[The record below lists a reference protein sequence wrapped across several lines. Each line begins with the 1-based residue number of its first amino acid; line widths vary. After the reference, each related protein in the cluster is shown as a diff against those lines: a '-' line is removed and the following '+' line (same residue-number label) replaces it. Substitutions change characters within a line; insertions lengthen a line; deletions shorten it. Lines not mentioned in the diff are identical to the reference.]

1 MPSAELT
8 QKILNSIKTW
18 EIKSVH
24 KNTTIKVTQKLVMIT
39 FTKLITTKQTPTSIN
54 PIKATQ
60 SLKAKAW
67 SCNKTSWQLIWK
79 IKFNKEVRVL
89 VHSTNTQ
96 RVTRTRIL
104 YSNLLI
110 KDLWVKILIREISYW
125 LNKMLMKEGKV
136 NCRAKVVVGWVLE
149 GC

>member
-39 FTKLITTKQTPTSIN
+39 FTKLTTTRQTPTSIN

-60 SLKAKAW
+60 SLKAKA
-67 SCNKTSWQLIWK
+67 
-79 IKFNKEVRVL
+79 
-89 VHSTNTQ
+89 
-96 RVTRTRIL
+96 
-104 YSNLLI
+104 
-110 KDLWVKILIREISYW
+110 
-125 LNKMLMKEGKV
+125 
-136 NCRAKVVVGWVLE
+136 
-149 GC
+149 